1 MWASVESG
9 NVTELYSR
17 PKALTIGDVNY
28 PRNIFELWTEA
39 ELQAI
44 NIYTAIVDNRN
55 WKDPDYYQN
64 TAPTLAYKATIT
76 INGVTYKKVV
86 TESYG
91 TATARPLDNILWT
104 AEEEAAD
111 EIGNV
116 VEGEVKQPGIR
127 QGHIDAVNEQ
137 AYGLL
142 QGNDWLVIRKEEAG
156 TAIPSDWST
165 FRTNV
170 RSTADSMKTK
180 IDAVSDVDALA
191 ALYVYNNDNP
201 PTRPLGDFPLPP
213 NSIS

>member
-39 ELQAI
+39 ELQAL
-44 NIYTAIVDNRN
+44 NIYTAIVDKRN

-91 TATARPLDNILWT
+91 TATAKTLATLKTRDV
-104 AEEEAAD
+104 D
-111 EIGNV
+111 
-116 VEGEVKQPGIR
+116 K
-127 QGHIDAVNEQ
+127 VNSQ
-137 AYGLL
+137 AYSLL
-142 QGNDWLVIRKEEAG
+142 QSNDWLVIRKEEAG

-191 ALYVYNNDNP
+191 ALYVYTGDNP
-201 PTRPLGDFPLPP
+201 PTRPLGQFPTPP
-213 NSIS
+213 SSIS

>member
-9 NVTELYSR
+9 SVTGVYKN

-44 NIYTAIVDNRN
+44 NIYTVIVDNRN

-76 INGVTYKKVV
+76 IHGITYKKVV

-91 TATARPLDNILWT
+91 TATAKPLDDSGSGDSLV
-104 AEEEAAD
+104 
-111 EIGNV
+111 IGLKSKCKNV
-116 VEGEVKQPGIR
+116 VNK
-127 QGHIDAVNEQ
+127 Q
-137 AYGLL
+137 AYSML
-142 QGNDWLVIRKEEAG
+142 QGNDWLVVRKEEAG

-165 FRTNV
+165 FRTDV
-170 RSTADSMKTK
+170 RSTAESMKTK

-191 ALYVYNNDNP
+191 ALYVYNDDDP
-201 PTRPLGDFPLPP
+201 PTRPLGQFPTPP
-213 NSIS
+213 SS

>member
-9 NVTELYSR
+9 SVTEVYKS

-28 PRNIFELWTEA
+28 PRNIFELWTET

-44 NIYTAIVDNRN
+44 NIYTLIEDKRN
-55 WKDPDYYQN
+55 WKDPKYYSN

-91 TATARPLDNILWT
+91 TATAKSLDDYSKTIDGVT
-104 AEEEAAD
+104 TQY
-111 EIGNV
+111 
-116 VEGEVKQPGIR
+116 EGLKTKCKNT
-127 QGHIDAVNEQ
+127 VNNQ
-137 AYGLL
+137 AYSSL

-165 FRTNV
+165 FRTDV
-170 RSTADSMKTK
+170 RSTAESMKTK

-191 ALYVYNNDNP
+191 ALYVYNEDSP
-201 PTRPLGDFPLPP
+201 PTRPLGQFPTPP

>member
-44 NIYTAIVDNRN
+44 NIYTAIVDKRN

-64 TAPTLAYKATIT
+64 TASTLAYKATIT

-91 TATARPLDNILWT
+91 TATAKSLDDSGSGDSLV
-104 AEEEAAD
+104 
-111 EIGNV
+111 IGLKTNH
-116 VEGEVKQPGIR
+116 KN
-127 QGHIDAVNEQ
+127 AVNKQ

-170 RSTADSMKTK
+170 RSTAESMTTK

-191 ALYVYNNDNP
+191 ALYVYNKDSP

>member
-9 NVTELYSR
+9 SVTELYSR

-39 ELQAI
+39 ELQAL
-44 NIYTAIVDNRN
+44 NIYTVIVDKRN

-64 TAPTLAYKATIT
+64 TASTLAYKATIT

-91 TATARPLDNILWT
+91 TATAKSLDDST
-104 AEEEAAD
+104 STDPE
-111 EIGNV
+111 GNETIV
-116 VEGEVKQPGIR
+116 YGLKTK
-127 QGHIDAVNEQ
+127 HKNAVNKQ

-165 FRTNV
+165 FRTDV
-170 RSTADSMKTK
+170 RSTAESMTTK

-191 ALYVYNNDNP
+191 ALYVYNEDSP

>member
-44 NIYTAIVDNRN
+44 NIYTAIVDKRN

-91 TATARPLDNILWT
+91 TATAKTLATLKTRDV
-104 AEEEAAD
+104 D
-111 EIGNV
+111 
-116 VEGEVKQPGIR
+116 K
-127 QGHIDAVNEQ
+127 VNSQ
-137 AYGLL
+137 AYSLL
-142 QGNDWLVIRKEEAG
+142 QSNDWLVIRKEEAG

-170 RSTADSMKTK
+170 RSTADSMTTK

-191 ALYVYNNDNP
+191 ALYVYTDG
-201 PTRPLGDFPLPP
+201 TRPLGEFPEAV
-213 NSIS
+213 

>member
-44 NIYTAIVDNRN
+44 NIYTAIVDKRN

-91 TATARPLDNILWT
+91 TATAKTLATLKTRDV
-104 AEEEAAD
+104 D
-111 EIGNV
+111 
-116 VEGEVKQPGIR
+116 K
-127 QGHIDAVNEQ
+127 VNSQ
-137 AYGLL
+137 AYSLL
-142 QGNDWLVIRKEEAG
+142 QSNDWLVIRKEEAG

-170 RSTADSMKTK
+170 RSTADSMTTK

-191 ALYVYNNDNP
+191 ALYVYNEDSP